1 MVRRDVRALLAV
13 VIGVFWSASLY
24 AQDRSLTLTEIWN
37 EQFTPA
43 GLQSIRSLPDGG
55 HFTVLGKNAA
65 SNAMEINK
73 YDYASGRKTG
83 VIFSSSNYPE
93 LTGIFDYE
101 LSPDEQKLLIKTQR
115 RAQYRHS
122 YFAQH
127 FLYDLI
133 DKTLIKIEG
142 PDLQEVTFSPDGKYL
157 AFVRSNNLYYWIIS
171 EQKRV
176 QVTQDGR
183 QNHIINGLT
192 DWVYEEEFGFVQAY
206 QWSRDSDYLAYLR
219 FDESEVAEFSMD
231 VYGQDLYPTQSVFK
245 YPKAGEKNAQVSLH
259 IHQLNRGSTADID
272 LTKWPYEYIPRIK
285 WSKNPDQLAV
295 QLLNRAQNDL
305 VLLQVDMRENQT
317 RVLLQEH
324 DEAYVDIHDDL
335 TFLNDNSFIW
345 PSEQDGWRHLYHY
358 NAQGELIRQLTQGN
372 YDVTAFYGFNPRIGR
387 LYFQS
392 SKRGSIYR
400 DIYSMNISGTNTVRF
415 SQDKGTN
422 EADFSADFSH
432 FIQKYSS
439 VTTPNRFT
447 LNSGLNGSEL
457 RVLEDNSVLHDL
469 VNRYGLNPKTF
480 DSIYVNG
487 NWLNTYVIKPK
498 SIDLTK
504 KYPVLMFQY
513 SGPGSQ
519 QVADRWNNANDY
531 WHQYLVD
538 QGLIVV
544 CVDGRGTGLKGRD
557 FKKVTQGKLGLY
569 EVQDQIA
576 AAQQIAKWSNVNP
589 DKIGIWGWSYGGFM
603 SANCLFQGE
612 GVFSMAISV
621 APVTSWRFYDSIY
634 TERYMGLP
642 QDNAQGYD
650 AYAPL
655 DHVSKMTGDLLL
667 VHGTADDNVHVQNSM
682 RLIDALV
689 KANKPFDWLI
699 YPDKNHGIYGG
710 YTLQHLYR
718 KMTDFIQKNLMTNQ

>member
-1 MVRRDVRALLAV
+1 M
-13 VIGVFWSASLY
+13 
-24 AQDRSLTLTEIWN
+24 
-37 EQFTPA
+37 
-43 GLQSIRSLPDGG
+43 
-55 HFTVLGKNAA
+55 
-65 SNAMEINK
+65 
-73 YDYASGRKTG
+73 
-83 VIFSSSNYPE
+83 
-93 LTGIFDYE
+93 
-101 LSPDEQKLLIKTQR
+101 IKTQR

-133 DKTLIKIEG
+133 DKTLVKIEG

-372 YDVTAFYGFNPRIGR
+372 YDVTAFYWFNPRIGR

>member
-1 MVRRDVRALLAV
+1 M
-13 VIGVFWSASLY
+13 S
-24 AQDRSLTLTEIWN
+24 
-37 EQFTPA
+37 
-43 GLQSIRSLPDGG
+43 DGG
-55 HFTVLGKNAA
+55 HFTVLERSAS
-65 SNAMEINK
+65 SNAMEITK
-73 YDYASGRKTG
+73 YDYASGQKTS
-83 VIFSSSNYPE
+83 VFFSSGNYPD

-101 LSPDEQKLLIKTQR
+101 LSPDEQKILIKTQR
-115 RAQYRHS
+115 QAQYRRS

-157 AFVRSNNLYYWIIS
+157 GLVRSNNLYYWIIS
-171 EQKRV
+171 EQKLV
-176 QVTQDGR
+176 QVTHDGR
-183 QNHIINGLT
+183 QNQIINGLT

-206 QWSRDSDYLAYLR
+206 QWSRDGDYLAYLR
-219 FDESEVAEFSMD
+219 FDESDVPEFSMD

-259 IHQLNRGSTADID
+259 IHQLKGGSTADID
-272 LTKWPYEYIPRIK
+272 LSPWPYEYIPRMK

-324 DEAYVDIHDDL
+324 DEAYIDIHDDL

-345 PSEQDGWRHLYHY
+345 SSEHDGWRHLYHY

-392 SKRGSIYR
+392 SQRGSIYR
-400 DIYSMNISGTNTVRF
+400 DLYSMNISGTNKVRL
-415 SQDKGTN
+415 SQEKGTHD
-422 EADFSADFSH
+422 ADFSADFSH
-432 FIQKYSS
+432 FIQKFSS

-447 LNSGLNGSEL
+447 LHSGLDGSEL
-457 RVLEDNSVLHDL
+457 RVLKDNSELIDL
-469 VNRYGLNPKTF
+469 VKNYNLNPKTF

-519 QVADRWNNANDY
+519 QVADRWNDANDY
-531 WHQYLVD
+531 WHQYLVN
-538 QGLIVV
+538 QGLVVV

-569 EVQDQIA
+569 EVQDQTA
-576 AAQQIAKWSNVNP
+576 AAQEIAKWSNVNP

-612 GVFSMAISV
+612 GIFSMAISV

-650 AYAPL
+650 AHAPL
-655 DHVSKMTGDLLL
+655 VHVSKMTGDLLL

-710 YTLQHLYR
+710 YTRQHLYR

>member
-1 MVRRDVRALLAV
+1 M
-13 VIGVFWSASLY
+13 S
-24 AQDRSLTLTEIWN
+24 
-37 EQFTPA
+37 
-43 GLQSIRSLPDGG
+43 DGG
-55 HFTVLGKNAA
+55 HFTVLERSAS
-65 SNAMEINK
+65 SNAMEITK
-73 YDYASGRKTG
+73 YDYASGQKTS
-83 VIFSSSNYPE
+83 VFFSSGNYPD

-101 LSPDEQKLLIKTQR
+101 LSPDEQKILIKTQR
-115 RAQYRHS
+115 QAQYRRS

-157 AFVRSNNLYYWIIS
+157 GLVRSNNLYYWIIS
-171 EQKRV
+171 EQKLV
-176 QVTQDGR
+176 QVTHDGR
-183 QNHIINGLT
+183 QNQIINGLT

-206 QWSRDSDYLAYLR
+206 QWSRDGDYLAYLR
-219 FDESEVAEFSMD
+219 FDESDVPEFSMD

-259 IHQLNRGSTADID
+259 IHQLKGGSTADID
-272 LTKWPYEYIPRIK
+272 LSPWPYEYIPRMK

-324 DEAYVDIHDDL
+324 DEAYIDIHDDL
-335 TFLNDNSFIW
+335 TFLNHNSFIW
-345 PSEQDGWRHLYHY
+345 SSEHDGWRHLYHY

-392 SKRGSIYR
+392 SQRGSIYR
-400 DIYSMNISGTNTVRF
+400 DLYSMNISGTNKVRL
-415 SQDKGTN
+415 SQEKGTHD
-422 EADFSADFSH
+422 ADFSADFSH
-432 FIQKYSS
+432 FIQKFSS

-447 LNSGLNGSEL
+447 LHSGLDGSEL
-457 RVLEDNSVLHDL
+457 RVLKDNSELIDL
-469 VNRYGLNPKTF
+469 VKNYNLNPKTF

-531 WHQYLVD
+531 WHQYLVN

-569 EVQDQIA
+569 EVQDQTA
-576 AAQQIAKWSNVNP
+576 AAQEIAKWSNVNP

-612 GVFSMAISV
+612 GIFSMAISV

-710 YTLQHLYR
+710 YTRQHLYR

>member
-37 EQFTPA
+37 GQSTPA

-55 HFTVLGKNAA
+55 HFTILEKNAA
-65 SNAMEINK
+65 VNAMEINK

-133 DKTLIKIEG
+133 DKTLVKIEG

-259 IHQLNRGSTADID
+259 IHQLNKGSTSDID
-272 LTKWPYEYIPRIK
+272 LTQWPYEYIPRIK

-358 NAQGELIRQLTQGN
+358 NAQGELISQLTQGN

-655 DHVSKMTGDLLL
+655 DHVSKMNGDLLL

-710 YTLQHLYR
+710 YTRQHLYR

>member
-1 MVRRDVRALLAV
+1 M
-13 VIGVFWSASLY
+13 S
-24 AQDRSLTLTEIWN
+24 
-37 EQFTPA
+37 
-43 GLQSIRSLPDGG
+43 DGG
-55 HFTVLGKNAA
+55 HFTVLERSAS
-65 SNAMEINK
+65 SNAMEITK
-73 YDYASGRKTG
+73 YDYASGQKTS
-83 VIFSSSNYPE
+83 VFFSSGNYPD

-101 LSPDEQKLLIKTQR
+101 LSPDEQKILIKTQR
-115 RAQYRHS
+115 QAQYRRS

-157 AFVRSNNLYYWIIS
+157 GLVRSNNLYYWIIS
-171 EQKRV
+171 EQKLV
-176 QVTQDGR
+176 QVTHDGR
-183 QNHIINGLT
+183 QNQIINGLT

-206 QWSRDSDYLAYLR
+206 QWSRDGDYLAYLR
-219 FDESEVAEFSMD
+219 FDESDVPEFSMD

-259 IHQLNRGSTADID
+259 IHQLKGGSTADID
-272 LTKWPYEYIPRIK
+272 LSPWPYEYIPRMK

-324 DEAYVDIHDDL
+324 DEAYIDIHDDL

-345 PSEQDGWRHLYHY
+345 SSEHDGWRHLYHY

-392 SKRGSIYR
+392 SQRGSIYR
-400 DIYSMNISGTNTVRF
+400 DLYSMNISGTNKVRL
-415 SQDKGTN
+415 SQEKGTHD
-422 EADFSADFSH
+422 ADFSADFSH
-432 FIQKYSS
+432 FIQKFSS

-447 LNSGLNGSEL
+447 LHSGLDGSEL
-457 RVLEDNSVLHDL
+457 RVLEDNSELIDL
-469 VNRYGLNPKTF
+469 VKNYNLNPKTF

-531 WHQYLVD
+531 WHQYLVN

-569 EVQDQIA
+569 EVQDQTA
-576 AAQQIAKWSNVNP
+576 AAQEIAKWSNVNP

-612 GVFSMAISV
+612 GIFSMAISV

-650 AYAPL
+650 AHAPL
-655 DHVSKMTGDLLL
+655 VHVSKMTGDLLL

-710 YTLQHLYR
+710 YTRQHLYR

>member
-1 MVRRDVRALLAV
+1 M
-13 VIGVFWSASLY
+13 S
-24 AQDRSLTLTEIWN
+24 
-37 EQFTPA
+37 
-43 GLQSIRSLPDGG
+43 DGG
-55 HFTVLGKNAA
+55 HFTVLERSAS
-65 SNAMEINK
+65 SNAMEITK
-73 YDYASGRKTG
+73 YDYASGQKTS
-83 VIFSSSNYPE
+83 VFFSSGNYPD

-101 LSPDEQKLLIKTQR
+101 LSPDEQKILIKTQR
-115 RAQYRHS
+115 QAQYRRS

-142 PDLQEVTFSPDGKYL
+142 PDLQEVTFSPDGTYL
-157 AFVRSNNLYYWIIS
+157 GFVRSNNLYYWIIS
-171 EQKRV
+171 EQKLV
-176 QVTQDGR
+176 QVTHDGR
-183 QNHIINGLT
+183 QNQIINGLT

-206 QWSRDSDYLAYLR
+206 QWSRDGDYLAYLR
-219 FDESEVAEFSMD
+219 FDESDVPEFSMD

-259 IHQLNRGSTADID
+259 IHQLKGGSTADID
-272 LTKWPYEYIPRIK
+272 LSPWPYEYIPRMK

-324 DEAYVDIHDDL
+324 DEAYIDIHDDL

-358 NAQGELIRQLTQGN
+358 NTQGELIRQLTHGN
-372 YDVTAFYGFNPRIGR
+372 YDVTAFYGFNPKIGR

-392 SKRGSIYR
+392 SQRGSIYR
-400 DIYSMNISGTNTVRF
+400 DLYSMNISGTNKVRL
-415 SQDKGTN
+415 SQEKGTHD
-422 EADFSADFSH
+422 ADFSADFSH
-432 FIQKYSS
+432 FIQKFSS

-447 LNSGLNGSEL
+447 LHSGLDGSEL
-457 RVLEDNSVLHDL
+457 RVLEDNSELIDL
-469 VNRYGLNPKTF
+469 VKNYNLNPKTF

-519 QVADRWNNANDY
+519 QVADRWNDANDY
-531 WHQYLVD
+531 WHQYLVN

-557 FKKVTQGKLGLY
+557 FKKVTQRKLGLY

-576 AAQQIAKWSNVNP
+576 AAQEIAKWSNVNP

-612 GVFSMAISV
+612 GIFSMAISV

-650 AYAPL
+650 AHAPL
-655 DHVSKMTGDLLL
+655 VHVSKMTGDLLL

-710 YTLQHLYR
+710 YTRQHLYR

>member
-1 MVRRDVRALLAV
+1 M
-13 VIGVFWSASLY
+13 S
-24 AQDRSLTLTEIWN
+24 
-37 EQFTPA
+37 
-43 GLQSIRSLPDGG
+43 DGG
-55 HFTVLGKNAA
+55 HFTVLERSAS

-73 YDYASGRKTG
+73 YDYASGQKTG
-83 VIFSSSNYPE
+83 VIFSSGNYPD

-101 LSPDEQKLLIKTQR
+101 LSPDEQKILIKTQR
-115 RAQYRHS
+115 QAQYRRS

-142 PDLQEVTFSPDGKYL
+142 PDLQEVTFSPDGTYL
-157 AFVRSNNLYYWIIS
+157 GFVRSNNLYYWIIS
-171 EQKRV
+171 EQKLV

-183 QNHIINGLT
+183 QNQIINGLT

-206 QWSRDSDYLAYLR
+206 QWSRDGDYLAYLR
-219 FDESEVAEFSMD
+219 FDESEVPEFSMD

-259 IHQLNRGSTADID
+259 IHQLKGGSTADID
-272 LTKWPYEYIPRIK
+272 LSPWPYEYIPRMK

-324 DEAYVDIHDDL
+324 DEAYIDIHDDL

-345 PSEQDGWRHLYHY
+345 SSEHDGWRHLYHY

-392 SKRGSIYR
+392 SQRGSIYR
-400 DIYSMNISGTNTVRF
+400 DLYSMNISGTNQVRL
-415 SQDKGTN
+415 SQEKGTHD
-422 EADFSADFSH
+422 ADFSADFSH
-432 FIQKYSS
+432 FIQKFSS

-447 LNSGLNGSEL
+447 LHSGLDGSEL
-457 RVLEDNSVLHDL
+457 RVLEDNSELIDL
-469 VNRYGLNPKTF
+469 VKNYNLNPKTF

-531 WHQYLVD
+531 WHQYLVN
-538 QGLIVV
+538 QGLVVV

-710 YTLQHLYR
+710 YTRQHLYR

>member
-1 MVRRDVRALLAV
+1 M
-13 VIGVFWSASLY
+13 S
-24 AQDRSLTLTEIWN
+24 
-37 EQFTPA
+37 
-43 GLQSIRSLPDGG
+43 DGG
-55 HFTVLGKNAA
+55 HFMVLERSA
-65 SNAMEINK
+65 SSNEMEINK
-73 YDYASGRKTG
+73 YEYASGQKTG
-83 VIFSSSNYPE
+83 VIFSGGNYPD

-101 LSPDEQKLLIKTQR
+101 LSPDEQKILIKTQR
-115 RAQYRHS
+115 QAQYRRS

-127 FLYDLI
+127 FLYDLT

-157 AFVRSNNLYYWIIS
+157 GFVRSNNLYYWIIS
-171 EQKRV
+171 EQKLV

-183 QNHIINGLT
+183 QNQIINGLT
-192 DWVYEEEFGFVQAY
+192 DWVYEEEFAFVQAY
-206 QWSRDSDYLAYLR
+206 QWSRDGDYLAYLR
-219 FDESEVAEFSMD
+219 FDESEVPEFSMD
-231 VYGQDLYPTQSVFK
+231 VYGQELYPTQSVFK

-259 IHQLNRGSTADID
+259 IHQLKGGSTADID
-272 LTKWPYEYIPRIK
+272 LSPWPYEYIPRIK
-285 WSKNPDQLAV
+285 WSKNPDQLSV

-372 YDVTAFYGFNPRIGR
+372 YDVTAFYGFNPKIGR

-392 SKRGSIYR
+392 SQRGSIYR
-400 DIYSMNISGTNTVRF
+400 DLYSMNISGTNEVRL
-415 SQDKGTN
+415 SQEKGTHD
-422 EADFSADFSH
+422 ADFSADFSH
-432 FIQKYSS
+432 FIQKFSS

-447 LNSGLNGSEL
+447 LHSGLDGSEL
-457 RVLEDNSVLHDL
+457 RVLEDNSELIDL
-469 VNRYGLNPKTF
+469 VKNYNLNPKTF

-487 NWLNTYVIKPK
+487 NWLNAYVIKPK

-531 WHQYLVD
+531 WHQYLVN

-576 AAQQIAKWSNVNP
+576 AAQEIAKWSNVNP

-710 YTLQHLYR
+710 YTRQHLFR

>member
-37 EQFTPA
+37 GQSTPA

-55 HFTVLGKNAA
+55 HFTILEKNAA
-65 SNAMEINK
+65 VNAMEINK

-133 DKTLIKIEG
+133 DKTLVKIEG

-259 IHQLNRGSTADID
+259 IHQLNKGSTSDID
-272 LTKWPYEYIPRIK
+272 LTQWPYEYIPRIK

-415 SQDKGTN
+415 SQHKGTN

-655 DHVSKMTGDLLL
+655 DHVSKMNGDLLL

-710 YTLQHLYR
+710 YTRQHLYR

>member
-1 MVRRDVRALLAV
+1 M
-13 VIGVFWSASLY
+13 S
-24 AQDRSLTLTEIWN
+24 
-37 EQFTPA
+37 
-43 GLQSIRSLPDGG
+43 DGG
-55 HFTVLGKNAA
+55 HFTVLERSAS

-73 YDYASGRKTG
+73 YEYASGQKTG
-83 VIFSSSNYPE
+83 VIFSSGNYPD

-101 LSPDEQKLLIKTQR
+101 LSPDEQKILIKTQR
-115 RAQYRHS
+115 QAQYRRS

-127 FLYDLI
+127 FLYDLT

-142 PDLQEVTFSPDGKYL
+142 PDLQEVTFSPDGTYL
-157 AFVRSNNLYYWIIS
+157 GFVRSNNLYYWIIS
-171 EQKRV
+171 EQKLV

-183 QNHIINGLT
+183 QNQIINGLT

-206 QWSRDSDYLAYLR
+206 QWSRDGDYLAYLR
-219 FDESEVAEFSMD
+219 FDESDVPEFSMD

-259 IHQLNRGSTADID
+259 IHQLKGGSTSDID
-272 LTKWPYEYIPRIK
+272 LSPWPYEYIPRMK

-324 DEAYVDIHDDL
+324 DEAYIDIHDDL

-345 PSEQDGWRHLYHY
+345 SSEHDGWRHLYHY

-372 YDVTAFYGFNPRIGR
+372 YDVTAFYGFNPKIGR

-392 SKRGSIYR
+392 SQRGSIYR
-400 DIYSMNISGTNTVRF
+400 DLYSMNISGTNQVRL
-415 SQDKGTN
+415 SQEKGTHD
-422 EADFSADFSH
+422 ADFSADFSH
-432 FIQKYSS
+432 FIQKFSS

-447 LNSGLNGSEL
+447 LHSGLDGSEL
-457 RVLEDNSVLHDL
+457 RVLEDNSELIDL
-469 VNRYGLNPKTF
+469 VKNYNLNPKTF

-531 WHQYLVD
+531 WHQYLVN

-569 EVQDQIA
+569 EVQDQTA
-576 AAQQIAKWSNVNP
+576 AAQEIAKWSNVNP

-710 YTLQHLYR
+710 YTRQHLYR

>member
-1 MVRRDVRALLAV
+1 M
-13 VIGVFWSASLY
+13 S
-24 AQDRSLTLTEIWN
+24 
-37 EQFTPA
+37 
-43 GLQSIRSLPDGG
+43 DGG
-55 HFTVLGKNAA
+55 HFTVLERSAS
-65 SNAMEINK
+65 SNAMEITK
-73 YDYASGRKTG
+73 YDYASGQKTS
-83 VIFSSSNYPE
+83 VFFSSGNYPD

-101 LSPDEQKLLIKTQR
+101 LSPDEQKILIKTQR
-115 RAQYRHS
+115 QAQYRRS

-157 AFVRSNNLYYWIIS
+157 GFVRSNNLYYWIIS
-171 EQKRV
+171 EQKLV
-176 QVTQDGR
+176 QVTHDGR
-183 QNHIINGLT
+183 QNQIINGLT

-206 QWSRDSDYLAYLR
+206 QWSRDGDYLAYLR
-219 FDESEVAEFSMD
+219 FDESDVPEFSMD

-259 IHQLNRGSTADID
+259 IHQLKGGSTADID
-272 LTKWPYEYIPRIK
+272 LSPWPYEYIPRMK

-324 DEAYVDIHDDL
+324 DEAYIDIHDDL

-345 PSEQDGWRHLYHY
+345 SSEHDGWRHLYHY

-392 SKRGSIYR
+392 SQRGSIYR
-400 DIYSMNISGTNTVRF
+400 DLYSMNISGTNKVRL
-415 SQDKGTN
+415 SQEKGTHD
-422 EADFSADFSH
+422 ADFSADFSH
-432 FIQKYSS
+432 FIQKFSS

-447 LNSGLNGSEL
+447 LHSGLDGSEL
-457 RVLEDNSVLHDL
+457 RVLEDNSELIDL
-469 VNRYGLNPKTF
+469 VKNYNLNPKTF

-531 WHQYLVD
+531 WHQYLVN
-538 QGLIVV
+538 QGLVVV

-569 EVQDQIA
+569 EVQDQTA
-576 AAQQIAKWSNVNP
+576 AAQEIAKWSNVNP

-612 GVFSMAISV
+612 GIFSMAISV

-710 YTLQHLYR
+710 YTRQHLYR

>member
-1 MVRRDVRALLAV
+1 M
-13 VIGVFWSASLY
+13 S
-24 AQDRSLTLTEIWN
+24 
-37 EQFTPA
+37 
-43 GLQSIRSLPDGG
+43 DGG
-55 HFTVLGKNAA
+55 HFTVLERSVS

-73 YDYASGRKTG
+73 YDYASGQKTG
-83 VIFSSSNYPE
+83 VIFSGGNYPD

-101 LSPDEQKLLIKTQR
+101 LSPDEQKILIKTQR
-115 RAQYRHS
+115 QAQYRRS

-127 FLYDLI
+127 FLYDLT

-157 AFVRSNNLYYWIIS
+157 GFVRSNNLYYWIIS
-171 EQKRV
+171 EQKLV

-183 QNHIINGLT
+183 QNQIINGLT
-192 DWVYEEEFGFVQAY
+192 DWVYEEEFAFVQAY
-206 QWSRDSDYLAYLR
+206 QWSRDGDYLAYLR
-219 FDESEVAEFSMD
+219 FDESEVPEFSMD

-259 IHQLNRGSTADID
+259 IHQLKGGSTADID
-272 LTKWPYEYIPRIK
+272 LSPWPYEYIPRIK

-372 YDVTAFYGFNPRIGR
+372 YDVTAFYGFNPKIGR

-392 SKRGSIYR
+392 SQRGSIYR
-400 DIYSMNISGTNTVRF
+400 DLYSMNISGTNQVRL
-415 SQDKGTN
+415 SQEKGTHD
-422 EADFSADFSH
+422 ADFSSDFSH
-432 FIQKYSS
+432 FIQKFSS

-447 LNSGLNGSEL
+447 LHSGLDGSEL
-457 RVLEDNSVLHDL
+457 RVLEDNSELIDL
-469 VNRYGLNPKTF
+469 VKNYNLNPKTF

-487 NWLNTYVIKPK
+487 NWLNAYVIKPK

-531 WHQYLVD
+531 WHQYLVN

-557 FKKVTQGKLGLY
+557 FKKVTQRKLGLY

-576 AAQQIAKWSNVNP
+576 AAQEIAKWSNVNP

-710 YTLQHLYR
+710 YTRQHLFR

>member
-37 EQFTPA
+37 GQSTPA

-55 HFTVLGKNAA
+55 HFTILEKNAA
-65 SNAMEINK
+65 VNAMEINK

-133 DKTLIKIEG
+133 DKTLVKIEG

-259 IHQLNRGSTADID
+259 IHQLNRGSTSDID
-272 LTKWPYEYIPRIK
+272 LTQWPYEYIPRIK

-655 DHVSKMTGDLLL
+655 DHVSKMNGDLLL

-710 YTLQHLYR
+710 YTRQHLYR

>member
-1 MVRRDVRALLAV
+1 M
-13 VIGVFWSASLY
+13 S
-24 AQDRSLTLTEIWN
+24 
-37 EQFTPA
+37 
-43 GLQSIRSLPDGG
+43 DGG
-55 HFTVLGKNAA
+55 HFTVLERSAS

-73 YDYASGRKTG
+73 YDYASGQKTG
-83 VIFSSSNYPE
+83 VIFSSGNYPD

-101 LSPDEQKLLIKTQR
+101 LSPDEQKILIKTQR
-115 RAQYRHS
+115 QAQYRRS

-127 FLYDLI
+127 FLYDLT

-157 AFVRSNNLYYWIIS
+157 GFVRSNNLYYWIIS
-171 EQKRV
+171 EQKLV

-183 QNHIINGLT
+183 QNQIINGLT

-206 QWSRDSDYLAYLR
+206 QWSRDGDYLAYLR
-219 FDESEVAEFSMD
+219 FDESEVPEFSMD

-259 IHQLNRGSTADID
+259 IHELIGGSTADID
-272 LTKWPYEYIPRIK
+272 LSPWPYEYIPRMK

-392 SKRGSIYR
+392 SQRGSIYR
-400 DIYSMNISGTNTVRF
+400 DLYSMNISGTNQVRL
-415 SQDKGTN
+415 SQEKGTHD
-422 EADFSADFSH
+422 ADFSADFSH
-432 FIQKYSS
+432 FIQKFSS

-447 LNSGLNGSEL
+447 LHSGLDGSEL
-457 RVLEDNSVLHDL
+457 RVLEDNSELIDL
-469 VNRYGLNPKTF
+469 VKNYNLNPKTF

-498 SIDLTK
+498 SMDLTK

-531 WHQYLVD
+531 WHQYLVN
-538 QGLIVV
+538 QGLVVV

-576 AAQQIAKWSNVNP
+576 AAQEIAKWSNVNP

-710 YTLQHLYR
+710 YTRQHLYR

>member
-1 MVRRDVRALLAV
+1 M
-13 VIGVFWSASLY
+13 S
-24 AQDRSLTLTEIWN
+24 
-37 EQFTPA
+37 
-43 GLQSIRSLPDGG
+43 DGG
-55 HFTVLGKNAA
+55 HFTVLERSAS

-73 YDYASGRKTG
+73 YDYASGQKTG
-83 VIFSSSNYPE
+83 VIFSSGNYPD

-101 LSPDEQKLLIKTQR
+101 LSPDEQKILIKTQR
-115 RAQYRHS
+115 QAQYRRS

-157 AFVRSNNLYYWIIS
+157 GFVRSNNLYYWIIS
-171 EQKRV
+171 EQKLV

-183 QNHIINGLT
+183 QNQIINGLT

-206 QWSRDSDYLAYLR
+206 QWSRDGDYLAYLR
-219 FDESEVAEFSMD
+219 FDESEVPEFSMD
-231 VYGQDLYPTQSVFK
+231 VYGQGLYPTQSVFK

-259 IHQLNRGSTADID
+259 IHQLKGGSTADID
-272 LTKWPYEYIPRIK
+272 LSPWQYEYIPRMK

-345 PSEQDGWRHLYHY
+345 PSEQDGWRHLFHY
-358 NAQGELIRQLTQGN
+358 NAQGELIRQLTHGN
-372 YDVTAFYGFNPRIGR
+372 YEVTAFYGFNPRIGR

-392 SKRGSIYR
+392 SQRGSIYR
-400 DIYSMNISGTNTVRF
+400 DLYSMNISGTNEVRL
-415 SQDKGTN
+415 SQEKGTHD
-422 EADFSADFSH
+422 ADFSADFSH
-432 FIQKYSS
+432 FIQKFSS

-447 LNSGLNGSEL
+447 LHSGLDGSEL
-457 RVLEDNSVLHDL
+457 RVLKDNSELIDL
-469 VNRYGLNPKTF
+469 VKNYNLNPKTF

-487 NWLNTYVIKPK
+487 NWLNAYVIKPK

-531 WHQYLVD
+531 WHQYLVN

-710 YTLQHLYR
+710 YTRQHLYR

>member
-1 MVRRDVRALLAV
+1 M
-13 VIGVFWSASLY
+13 S
-24 AQDRSLTLTEIWN
+24 
-37 EQFTPA
+37 
-43 GLQSIRSLPDGG
+43 DGG
-55 HFTVLGKNAA
+55 HFTVLERSA
-65 SNAMEINK
+65 SSNVMEINK
-73 YDYASGRKTG
+73 YDYASGQKTG
-83 VIFSSSNYPE
+83 VIFSSGNYPD

-101 LSPDEQKLLIKTQR
+101 LSPDEQKILIKTQR
-115 RAQYRHS
+115 QAQYRRS

-142 PDLQEVTFSPDGKYL
+142 PDLQEVTFSPDGTYL
-157 AFVRSNNLYYWIIS
+157 GFVRSNNLYYWIIS
-171 EQKRV
+171 EQKLV

-183 QNHIINGLT
+183 QNQIINGLT
-192 DWVYEEEFGFVQAY
+192 DWVYEEEFAFVQAY
-206 QWSRDSDYLAYLR
+206 QWSRDGDYLAYLR
-219 FDESEVAEFSMD
+219 FDESEVPEFSMD

-259 IHQLNRGSTADID
+259 IHQLKGGSTADID
-272 LTKWPYEYIPRIK
+272 LSPWPYEYIPRMK

-392 SKRGSIYR
+392 SQQGSIYR
-400 DIYSMNISGTNTVRF
+400 DLYSMNISGTNQVRL
-415 SQDKGTN
+415 SQEKGTHD
-422 EADFSADFSH
+422 ADFSADFSH
-432 FIQKYSS
+432 FIQKFSS

-447 LNSGLNGSEL
+447 LHSGLDGSEL
-457 RVLEDNSVLHDL
+457 RVLEDNSELIDL
-469 VNRYGLNPKTF
+469 VKNYNLNPKTF

-531 WHQYLVD
+531 WHQYLVN
-538 QGLIVV
+538 QGLVVV

-576 AAQQIAKWSNVNP
+576 AAQEIAKWSNVNP

-710 YTLQHLYR
+710 YTRQHLYR

>member
-1 MVRRDVRALLAV
+1 
-13 VIGVFWSASLY
+13 
-24 AQDRSLTLTEIWN
+24 
-37 EQFTPA
+37 
-43 GLQSIRSLPDGG
+43 
-55 HFTVLGKNAA
+55 
-65 SNAMEINK
+65 MEINK

-133 DKTLIKIEG
+133 DKTLVKIEG

-259 IHQLNRGSTADID
+259 IHQLNRGSTSDID
-272 LTKWPYEYIPRIK
+272 LTQWPYEYIPRIK

-400 DIYSMNISGTNTVRF
+400 DIYSMNISGTNTVLF

-655 DHVSKMTGDLLL
+655 DHVSKMNGDLLL

-710 YTLQHLYR
+710 YTRQHLYR
-718 KMTDFIQKNLMTNQ
+718 KITDFIQKNLMTNQ

>member
-1 MVRRDVRALLAV
+1 M
-13 VIGVFWSASLY
+13 S
-24 AQDRSLTLTEIWN
+24 
-37 EQFTPA
+37 
-43 GLQSIRSLPDGG
+43 DGG
-55 HFTVLGKNAA
+55 HFTVLERSAS

-73 YDYASGRKTG
+73 YDYASGQKTG
-83 VIFSSSNYPE
+83 VIFSSGNYPD

-101 LSPDEQKLLIKTQR
+101 LSPDEQKILIKTQR
-115 RAQYRHS
+115 QAQYRRS

-127 FLYDLI
+127 FLYDLT

-142 PDLQEVTFSPDGKYL
+142 PDLQEVTFSPDGTYL
-157 AFVRSNNLYYWIIS
+157 GFVRSNNLYYWIIS
-171 EQKRV
+171 EQKLV

-183 QNHIINGLT
+183 QNQIINGLT

-206 QWSRDSDYLAYLR
+206 QWSRDGDYLAYLR
-219 FDESEVAEFSMD
+219 FDESEVPEFSMD

-259 IHQLNRGSTADID
+259 IHQLKGGSTADID
-272 LTKWPYEYIPRIK
+272 LSPWPYEYIPRIK

-392 SKRGSIYR
+392 SQRGSIYR
-400 DIYSMNISGTNTVRF
+400 DLYSMNISGTNKVRL
-415 SQDKGTN
+415 SQEKGTHD
-422 EADFSADFSH
+422 ADFSADFSH
-432 FIQKYSS
+432 FIQKFSS

-447 LNSGLNGSEL
+447 LHSGLDGSEL
-457 RVLEDNSVLHDL
+457 RVLEDNSELIDL
-469 VNRYGLNPKTF
+469 VKNYNLNPKTF

-531 WHQYLVD
+531 WHQYLVN

-710 YTLQHLYR
+710 YTRQHLYR

>member
-1 MVRRDVRALLAV
+1 M
-13 VIGVFWSASLY
+13 S
-24 AQDRSLTLTEIWN
+24 
-37 EQFTPA
+37 
-43 GLQSIRSLPDGG
+43 DGG
-55 HFTVLGKNAA
+55 HFTVLERSAS

-73 YDYASGRKTG
+73 YDYASGQKTG
-83 VIFSSSNYPE
+83 VIFSSGNYPD

-101 LSPDEQKLLIKTQR
+101 LSPDEQKILIKTQR
-115 RAQYRHS
+115 QAQYRRS

-142 PDLQEVTFSPDGKYL
+142 PDLQEVTFSPDGTYL
-157 AFVRSNNLYYWIIS
+157 GFVRSNNLYYWIIS
-171 EQKRV
+171 EQKLV

-183 QNHIINGLT
+183 QNQIINGLS

-206 QWSRDSDYLAYLR
+206 QWSRDGDYLAYLR
-219 FDESEVAEFSMD
+219 FDESDVPEFSMD

-259 IHQLNRGSTADID
+259 IHQLKGGSTADID
-272 LTKWPYEYIPRIK
+272 LSPWPYEYIPRIK

-305 VLLQVDMRENQT
+305 VLLEVDMRENQT

-392 SKRGSIYR
+392 SQRGSIYR
-400 DIYSMNISGTNTVRF
+400 DLYSMNISGTNKVRL
-415 SQDKGTN
+415 SQEKGTHD
-422 EADFSADFSH
+422 ADFSADFSH
-432 FIQKYSS
+432 FIQKFSS

-447 LNSGLNGSEL
+447 LHSGLDGSEL
-457 RVLEDNSVLHDL
+457 RVLEDNSELIDL
-469 VNRYGLNPKTF
+469 VKNYNLNPKTF

-531 WHQYLVD
+531 WHQYLVN

-557 FKKVTQGKLGLY
+557 FKKVTQRKLGLY

-576 AAQQIAKWSNVNP
+576 AAQEIAKWSNVNP

-710 YTLQHLYR
+710 YTRQHLYR

>member
-1 MVRRDVRALLAV
+1 M
-13 VIGVFWSASLY
+13 S
-24 AQDRSLTLTEIWN
+24 
-37 EQFTPA
+37 
-43 GLQSIRSLPDGG
+43 DGG
-55 HFTVLGKNAA
+55 HFTVLERSAS

-73 YDYASGRKTG
+73 YEYASGQKTG
-83 VIFSSSNYPE
+83 VIFSGGNYPD

-101 LSPDEQKLLIKTQR
+101 LSPDEQKILIKTQR
-115 RAQYRHS
+115 QAQYRRS

-127 FLYDLI
+127 FLYDLT

-157 AFVRSNNLYYWIIS
+157 GFVRSNNLYYWIIS
-171 EQKRV
+171 EQKLV

-183 QNHIINGLT
+183 QNQIINGLT
-192 DWVYEEEFGFVQAY
+192 DWVYEEEFAFVQAY
-206 QWSRDSDYLAYLR
+206 QWSRDGDYLAYLR
-219 FDESEVAEFSMD
+219 FDESEVPEFSMD

-259 IHQLNRGSTADID
+259 IHQLKGGSTADID
-272 LTKWPYEYIPRIK
+272 LSPWPYEYIPRIK

-295 QLLNRAQNDL
+295 QLLSRAQNDL

-358 NAQGELIRQLTQGN
+358 NAQGELIRQLTHGN
-372 YDVTAFYGFNPRIGR
+372 YDVTAFYGFNPGIGR

-392 SKRGSIYR
+392 SQRGSIYR
-400 DIYSMNISGTNTVRF
+400 DLYSMNISGTNQVRL
-415 SQDKGTN
+415 SQEKGTHD
-422 EADFSADFSH
+422 ADFSADFSH
-432 FIQKYSS
+432 FIQKFSS

-447 LNSGLNGSEL
+447 LHSGLDGSEL
-457 RVLEDNSVLHDL
+457 RVLEDNSELIDL
-469 VNRYGLNPKTF
+469 VKNYNLNPKTF

-531 WHQYLVD
+531 WHQYLVN
-538 QGLIVV
+538 QGLVVV

-576 AAQQIAKWSNVNP
+576 AAQEIAKWSNVNP

-642 QDNAQGYD
+642 QDNPQGYD

-710 YTLQHLYR
+710 YTRQHLYR

>member
-37 EQFTPA
+37 GQFTPA

-55 HFTVLGKNAA
+55 HFTILEKNAA
-65 SNAMEINK
+65 VNAMEINK

-133 DKTLIKIEG
+133 DKTLVKIEG

-259 IHQLNRGSTADID
+259 IHQLNRGSTSDID
-272 LTKWPYEYIPRIK
+272 LTQWPYEYIPRIK

-655 DHVSKMTGDLLL
+655 DHVSKMNGDLLL

-710 YTLQHLYR
+710 YTRQHLYR

>member
-1 MVRRDVRALLAV
+1 M
-13 VIGVFWSASLY
+13 S
-24 AQDRSLTLTEIWN
+24 
-37 EQFTPA
+37 
-43 GLQSIRSLPDGG
+43 DGG
-55 HFTVLGKNAA
+55 HFTVLERSAS
-65 SNAMEINK
+65 SNAMEITK
-73 YDYASGRKTG
+73 YDYASGQKTS
-83 VIFSSSNYPE
+83 VFFSSGNYPD

-101 LSPDEQKLLIKTQR
+101 LSPDEQKILIKTQR
-115 RAQYRHS
+115 QAQYRRS

-157 AFVRSNNLYYWIIS
+157 GLVRSNNLYYWIIS
-171 EQKRV
+171 EQKLV
-176 QVTQDGR
+176 QVTHDGR
-183 QNHIINGLT
+183 QNQIINGLT

-206 QWSRDSDYLAYLR
+206 QWSRDGDYLAYLR
-219 FDESEVAEFSMD
+219 FDESEVPEFSMD

-259 IHQLNRGSTADID
+259 IHQLKGGSTADID
-272 LTKWPYEYIPRIK
+272 LSPWPYEYIPRMK

-324 DEAYVDIHDDL
+324 DEAYIDIHDDL

-345 PSEQDGWRHLYHY
+345 SSEHDGWRHLYHY

-392 SKRGSIYR
+392 SQRGSIYR
-400 DIYSMNISGTNTVRF
+400 DLYSMNISGTNQVRL
-415 SQDKGTN
+415 SQEKGTHD
-422 EADFSADFSH
+422 ADFSADFSH
-432 FIQKYSS
+432 FIQKFSS

-447 LNSGLNGSEL
+447 LHSGLDGSEL
-457 RVLEDNSVLHDL
+457 RVLEDNSELIDL
-469 VNRYGLNPKTF
+469 VKNYNLNPKTF

-487 NWLNTYVIKPK
+487 NWLNAYVIKPK

-531 WHQYLVD
+531 WHQYLVN

-569 EVQDQIA
+569 EVQDQTA
-576 AAQQIAKWSNVNP
+576 AAQEIAKWSNVNP

-612 GVFSMAISV
+612 GIFSMAISV

-710 YTLQHLYR
+710 YTRQHLYR

>member
-1 MVRRDVRALLAV
+1 M
-13 VIGVFWSASLY
+13 S
-24 AQDRSLTLTEIWN
+24 
-37 EQFTPA
+37 
-43 GLQSIRSLPDGG
+43 DGG
-55 HFTVLGKNAA
+55 HFTVLERSAS
-65 SNAMEINK
+65 SNAMEITK
-73 YDYASGRKTG
+73 YDYASGQKTS
-83 VIFSSSNYPE
+83 VFFSSGNYPD

-101 LSPDEQKLLIKTQR
+101 LSPDEQKILIKTQR
-115 RAQYRHS
+115 QAQYRRS

-157 AFVRSNNLYYWIIS
+157 GLVRSNNLYYWIIS
-171 EQKRV
+171 EQKLV
-176 QVTQDGR
+176 QVTHDGR
-183 QNHIINGLT
+183 QNQIINGLT

-206 QWSRDSDYLAYLR
+206 QWSRDGDYLAYLR
-219 FDESEVAEFSMD
+219 FDESDVPEFSMD

-259 IHQLNRGSTADID
+259 IHQLKGGSTADID
-272 LTKWPYEYIPRIK
+272 LSPWPYEYIPRMK

-324 DEAYVDIHDDL
+324 DEAYIDIHDDL

-345 PSEQDGWRHLYHY
+345 SSEHDGWRHLYHY

-392 SKRGSIYR
+392 SQRGSIYR
-400 DIYSMNISGTNTVRF
+400 DLYSMNISGTNKVRL
-415 SQDKGTN
+415 SQEKGTHD
-422 EADFSADFSH
+422 ADFSADFSH
-432 FIQKYSS
+432 FIQKFSS

-447 LNSGLNGSEL
+447 LHSGLDGSEL
-457 RVLEDNSVLHDL
+457 RVLKDNSELIDL
-469 VNRYGLNPKTF
+469 VKNYNLNPKTF

-531 WHQYLVD
+531 WHQYLVN
-538 QGLIVV
+538 QGLVVV

-569 EVQDQIA
+569 EVQDQTA
-576 AAQQIAKWSNVNP
+576 AAQEIAKWSNVNP

-612 GVFSMAISV
+612 GIFSMAISV

-650 AYAPL
+650 AHAPL
-655 DHVSKMTGDLLL
+655 VHVSKMTGDLLL

-710 YTLQHLYR
+710 YTRQHLYR

>member
-1 MVRRDVRALLAV
+1 M
-13 VIGVFWSASLY
+13 S
-24 AQDRSLTLTEIWN
+24 
-37 EQFTPA
+37 
-43 GLQSIRSLPDGG
+43 DGG
-55 HFTVLGKNAA
+55 HFTVLERSAS

-73 YDYASGRKTG
+73 YEYASGQKTG
-83 VIFSSSNYPE
+83 VIFSGGNYPD

-101 LSPDEQKLLIKTQR
+101 LSPDEQKILIKTQR
-115 RAQYRHS
+115 QAQYRRS

-127 FLYDLI
+127 FLYDLT

-157 AFVRSNNLYYWIIS
+157 GLVRSNNLYYWIIS
-171 EQKRV
+171 EQKLV
-176 QVTQDGR
+176 QVTHDGR
-183 QNHIINGLT
+183 QNQIINGLT

-206 QWSRDSDYLAYLR
+206 QWSRDGDYLAYLR
-219 FDESEVAEFSMD
+219 FDESDVPEFSMD

-259 IHQLNRGSTADID
+259 IHQLKGGSTADID
-272 LTKWPYEYIPRIK
+272 LSPWPYEYIPRMK

-324 DEAYVDIHDDL
+324 DEAYIDIHDDL

-345 PSEQDGWRHLYHY
+345 SSEHDGWRHLYHY

-392 SKRGSIYR
+392 SQRGSIYR
-400 DIYSMNISGTNTVRF
+400 DLYSMNISGTNKVRL
-415 SQDKGTN
+415 SQEKGTHD
-422 EADFSADFSH
+422 ADFSADFSH
-432 FIQKYSS
+432 FIQKFSS

-447 LNSGLNGSEL
+447 LHSGLDGSEL
-457 RVLEDNSVLHDL
+457 RVLKDNSELIDL
-469 VNRYGLNPKTF
+469 VKNYNLNPKTF

-531 WHQYLVD
+531 WHQYLVN
-538 QGLIVV
+538 QGLVVV

-569 EVQDQIA
+569 EVQDQTA
-576 AAQQIAKWSNVNP
+576 AAQEIAKWSNVNP

-650 AYAPL
+650 AHAPL
-655 DHVSKMTGDLLL
+655 VHVSKMTGDLLL

-710 YTLQHLYR
+710 YTRQHLYR

>member
-1 MVRRDVRALLAV
+1 M
-13 VIGVFWSASLY
+13 S
-24 AQDRSLTLTEIWN
+24 
-37 EQFTPA
+37 
-43 GLQSIRSLPDGG
+43 DGG
-55 HFTVLGKNAA
+55 HFTVLERSAS
-65 SNAMEINK
+65 SNAMEITK
-73 YDYASGRKTG
+73 YDYASGQKTS
-83 VIFSSSNYPE
+83 VFFSSGNYPD

-101 LSPDEQKLLIKTQR
+101 LSPDEQKILIKTQR
-115 RAQYRHS
+115 QAQYRRS

-157 AFVRSNNLYYWIIS
+157 GLVRSNNLYYWIIS
-171 EQKRV
+171 EQKLV
-176 QVTQDGR
+176 QVTHDGR
-183 QNHIINGLT
+183 QNQIINGLT

-206 QWSRDSDYLAYLR
+206 QWSRDGDYLAYLR
-219 FDESEVAEFSMD
+219 FDESDVPEFSMD

-259 IHQLNRGSTADID
+259 IHQLKGGSTADID
-272 LTKWPYEYIPRIK
+272 LSPWPYEYIPRMK

-324 DEAYVDIHDDL
+324 DEAYIDIHDDL

-345 PSEQDGWRHLYHY
+345 SSEHDGWRHLYHY

-392 SKRGSIYR
+392 SQRGSIYR
-400 DIYSMNISGTNTVRF
+400 DLYSMNISGTNKVRL
-415 SQDKGTN
+415 SQEKGTHD
-422 EADFSADFSH
+422 ADFSADFSH
-432 FIQKYSS
+432 FIQKFSS

-447 LNSGLNGSEL
+447 LHSGLDGSEL
-457 RVLEDNSVLHDL
+457 RVLKDNSELIDL
-469 VNRYGLNPKTF
+469 VKNYNLNPKTF

-519 QVADRWNNANDY
+519 QVADRWNDANDY
-531 WHQYLVD
+531 WHQYLVN
-538 QGLIVV
+538 QGLVVV

-569 EVQDQIA
+569 EVQDQTA
-576 AAQQIAKWSNVNP
+576 AAQEIAKWSNVNP

-612 GVFSMAISV
+612 GIFSMAISV

-710 YTLQHLYR
+710 YTRQHLYR

>member
-1 MVRRDVRALLAV
+1 
-13 VIGVFWSASLY
+13 
-24 AQDRSLTLTEIWN
+24 
-37 EQFTPA
+37 
-43 GLQSIRSLPDGG
+43 
-55 HFTVLGKNAA
+55 
-65 SNAMEINK
+65 MEINK

-133 DKTLIKIEG
+133 DKTLVKIEG

-176 QVTQDGR
+176 QVTKDGR

-259 IHQLNRGSTADID
+259 IHQLNRGSTSDID
-272 LTKWPYEYIPRIK
+272 LTQWPYEYIPRIK

-400 DIYSMNISGTNTVRF
+400 DIYSMNISGTNTVLF

-655 DHVSKMTGDLLL
+655 DHVSKMNGDLLL

-710 YTLQHLYR
+710 YTRQHLYR

>member
-37 EQFTPA
+37 GQSTPA

-55 HFTVLGKNAA
+55 HFTVLEKNAA
-65 SNAMEINK
+65 ANAMEINK

-133 DKTLIKIEG
+133 DKTLVKIEG

-259 IHQLNRGSTADID
+259 IHQLNRGSTSDID
-272 LTKWPYEYIPRIK
+272 LTQWPYEYIPRIK

-655 DHVSKMTGDLLL
+655 DHVSKMNGDLLL

-710 YTLQHLYR
+710 YTRQHLYR

>member
-37 EQFTPA
+37 GQSTPA

-133 DKTLIKIEG
+133 DKTLVKIEG

-259 IHQLNRGSTADID
+259 IHQLNRGSTSDID
-272 LTKWPYEYIPRIK
+272 LTQWPYEYIPRIK

-655 DHVSKMTGDLLL
+655 DHVSKMNGDLLL

>member
-1 MVRRDVRALLAV
+1 M
-13 VIGVFWSASLY
+13 S
-24 AQDRSLTLTEIWN
+24 
-37 EQFTPA
+37 
-43 GLQSIRSLPDGG
+43 DGG
-55 HFTVLGKNAA
+55 HFTVLERSA
-65 SNAMEINK
+65 SSNTMEINK
-73 YDYASGRKTG
+73 YDYASGQKTG
-83 VIFSSSNYPE
+83 VIFSSGNYPD

-101 LSPDEQKLLIKTQR
+101 LSPDEQKILIKTQR
-115 RAQYRHS
+115 QAQYRRS

-142 PDLQEVTFSPDGKYL
+142 PDLQEVTFSPDGTYL
-157 AFVRSNNLYYWIIS
+157 GFVRSNNLYYWIIS
-171 EQKRV
+171 EQKLV

-183 QNHIINGLT
+183 QNQIINGLT
-192 DWVYEEEFGFVQAY
+192 DWVYEEEFAFVQAY
-206 QWSRDSDYLAYLR
+206 QWSRDGDYLAYLR
-219 FDESEVAEFSMD
+219 FDESEVPEFSMD

-259 IHQLNRGSTADID
+259 IHQLKGGSTADID
-272 LTKWPYEYIPRIK
+272 LSPWPYEYIPRMK

-358 NAQGELIRQLTQGN
+358 NAQGELIRQLTQGD

-392 SKRGSIYR
+392 SQRGSIYR
-400 DIYSMNISGTNTVRF
+400 DLYSMNISGTNQVRL
-415 SQDKGTN
+415 SQEKGTHD
-422 EADFSADFSH
+422 ADFSADFSH
-432 FIQKYSS
+432 FIQKFSS

-447 LNSGLNGSEL
+447 LHSGLDGSEL
-457 RVLEDNSVLHDL
+457 RVLEDNSELIDL
-469 VNRYGLNPKTF
+469 VKNYNLNPKTF

-531 WHQYLVD
+531 WHQYLVN
-538 QGLIVV
+538 QGLVVV

-576 AAQQIAKWSNVNP
+576 AAQEIAKWSNVNP

-710 YTLQHLYR
+710 YTRQHLYR

>member
-133 DKTLIKIEG
+133 DKTLVKIEG

-259 IHQLNRGSTADID
+259 IHQLNKGSTSDID
-272 LTKWPYEYIPRIK
+272 LTQWPYEYIPRIK

-655 DHVSKMTGDLLL
+655 DHVSKMNGDLLL

-710 YTLQHLYR
+710 YTRQHLYR

>member
-1 MVRRDVRALLAV
+1 M
-13 VIGVFWSASLY
+13 S
-24 AQDRSLTLTEIWN
+24 
-37 EQFTPA
+37 
-43 GLQSIRSLPDGG
+43 DGG
-55 HFTVLGKNAA
+55 HFTVLERSAS

-73 YDYASGRKTG
+73 YEYASGQKTG
-83 VIFSSSNYPE
+83 VIFSGGNYPD

-101 LSPDEQKLLIKTQR
+101 LSPDEQKILIKTQR
-115 RAQYRHS
+115 QAQYRRS

-127 FLYDLI
+127 FLYDLT

-157 AFVRSNNLYYWIIS
+157 GFVRSNNLYYWIIS
-171 EQKRV
+171 EQKLV

-183 QNHIINGLT
+183 QNQIINGLT
-192 DWVYEEEFGFVQAY
+192 DWVYEEEFAFVQAY
-206 QWSRDSDYLAYLR
+206 QWSRDGDYLAYLR
-219 FDESEVAEFSMD
+219 FDESEVPEFSMD

-259 IHQLNRGSTADID
+259 IHQLKGGSTADID
-272 LTKWPYEYIPRIK
+272 LSPWPYEYIPRIK

-295 QLLNRAQNDL
+295 QLLSRAQNDL

-358 NAQGELIRQLTQGN
+358 NAQGELIRQLTHGN
-372 YDVTAFYGFNPRIGR
+372 YDVTAFYGFNPGIGR

-392 SKRGSIYR
+392 SQRGSIYR
-400 DIYSMNISGTNTVRF
+400 DLYSMNISGTNQVRL
-415 SQDKGTN
+415 SQEKGTHD
-422 EADFSADFSH
+422 ADFSADFSH
-432 FIQKYSS
+432 FIQKFSS

-447 LNSGLNGSEL
+447 LHSGLDGSEL
-457 RVLEDNSVLHDL
+457 RVLEDNSELIDL
-469 VNRYGLNPKTF
+469 VKNYNLNPKTF

-531 WHQYLVD
+531 WHQYLVN
-538 QGLIVV
+538 QGLVVV

-576 AAQQIAKWSNVNP
+576 AAQEIAKWSNVNP

-642 QDNAQGYD
+642 QDNPQGYD

-710 YTLQHLYR
+710 YTRQHLYR
-718 KMTDFIQKNLMTNQ
+718 KMTDFIQKNLITNQ

>member
-1 MVRRDVRALLAV
+1 M
-13 VIGVFWSASLY
+13 S
-24 AQDRSLTLTEIWN
+24 
-37 EQFTPA
+37 
-43 GLQSIRSLPDGG
+43 DGG
-55 HFTVLGKNAA
+55 HFTVLERSA
-65 SNAMEINK
+65 SSNVMEINK
-73 YDYASGRKTG
+73 YDYASGQKTG
-83 VIFSSSNYPE
+83 VIFSSGNYPD

-101 LSPDEQKLLIKTQR
+101 LSPDEQKILIKTQR
-115 RAQYRHS
+115 QAQYRRS

-142 PDLQEVTFSPDGKYL
+142 PDLQEVTFSPDGTYL
-157 AFVRSNNLYYWIIS
+157 GFVRSNNLYYWIIS
-171 EQKRV
+171 EQKLV

-183 QNHIINGLT
+183 QNQIINGLT
-192 DWVYEEEFGFVQAY
+192 DWVYEEEFAFVQAY
-206 QWSRDSDYLAYLR
+206 QWSRDGDYLAYLR
-219 FDESEVAEFSMD
+219 FDESEVPEFSMD

-259 IHQLNRGSTADID
+259 IHQLKGGSTADID
-272 LTKWPYEYIPRIK
+272 LSPWPYEYIPRMK

-358 NAQGELIRQLTQGN
+358 NAQGELIRQLTQGD

-392 SKRGSIYR
+392 SQRGSIYR
-400 DIYSMNISGTNTVRF
+400 DLYSMNISGTNQVRL
-415 SQDKGTN
+415 SQEKGTHD
-422 EADFSADFSH
+422 ADFSADFSH
-432 FIQKYSS
+432 FIQKFSS

-447 LNSGLNGSEL
+447 LHSGLDGSEL
-457 RVLEDNSVLHDL
+457 RVLEDNSELIDL
-469 VNRYGLNPKTF
+469 VKNYNLNPKTF

-531 WHQYLVD
+531 WHQYLVN
-538 QGLIVV
+538 QGLVVV

-576 AAQQIAKWSNVNP
+576 AAQEIAKWSNVNP

-710 YTLQHLYR
+710 YTRQHLYR

>member
-1 MVRRDVRALLAV
+1 M
-13 VIGVFWSASLY
+13 S
-24 AQDRSLTLTEIWN
+24 
-37 EQFTPA
+37 
-43 GLQSIRSLPDGG
+43 DGG
-55 HFTVLGKNAA
+55 HFTVLERSAS

-73 YDYASGRKTG
+73 YEYASGQKTG
-83 VIFSSSNYPE
+83 VIFSGGNYPD

-101 LSPDEQKLLIKTQR
+101 LSPDEQKILIKTQR
-115 RAQYRHS
+115 QAQYRRS

-127 FLYDLI
+127 FLYDLT

-157 AFVRSNNLYYWIIS
+157 GFVRSNNLYYWIIS
-171 EQKRV
+171 EQKLV

-183 QNHIINGLT
+183 QNQIINGLT
-192 DWVYEEEFGFVQAY
+192 DWVYEEEFAFVQAY
-206 QWSRDSDYLAYLR
+206 QWSRDGDYLAYLR
-219 FDESEVAEFSMD
+219 FDESEVPEFSMD

-259 IHQLNRGSTADID
+259 IHQLKGGSTADID
-272 LTKWPYEYIPRIK
+272 LSPWPNEYIPRMK

-358 NAQGELIRQLTQGN
+358 NAQGELIRQLTHGN
-372 YDVTAFYGFNPRIGR
+372 YDVTAFYGFNPGIGR

-392 SKRGSIYR
+392 SQRGSIYR
-400 DIYSMNISGTNTVRF
+400 DLYSMNISGTNQVRL
-415 SQDKGTN
+415 SQEKGTHD
-422 EADFSADFSH
+422 ADFSADFSH
-432 FIQKYSS
+432 FIQKFSS

-447 LNSGLNGSEL
+447 LHSGLDGSEL
-457 RVLEDNSVLHDL
+457 RVLEDNSELIDL
-469 VNRYGLNPKTF
+469 VKNYNLNPKTF

-531 WHQYLVD
+531 WHQYLVN
-538 QGLIVV
+538 QGLVVV

-576 AAQQIAKWSNVNP
+576 AAQEIAKWSNVNP

-642 QDNAQGYD
+642 QDNPQGYD

-710 YTLQHLYR
+710 YTRQHLYR
-718 KMTDFIQKNLMTNQ
+718 KMTDFIQKNLITNQ

>member
-1 MVRRDVRALLAV
+1 M
-13 VIGVFWSASLY
+13 S
-24 AQDRSLTLTEIWN
+24 
-37 EQFTPA
+37 
-43 GLQSIRSLPDGG
+43 DGG
-55 HFTVLGKNAA
+55 HFTVLERSAS
-65 SNAMEINK
+65 SNAMEITK
-73 YDYASGRKTG
+73 YDYASGQKTS
-83 VIFSSSNYPE
+83 VFFSSGNYPD

-101 LSPDEQKLLIKTQR
+101 LSPDEQKILIKTQR
-115 RAQYRHS
+115 QAQYRRS

-157 AFVRSNNLYYWIIS
+157 GLVRSNNLYYWIIS
-171 EQKRV
+171 EQKLV
-176 QVTQDGR
+176 QVTHDGR
-183 QNHIINGLT
+183 QNQIINGLT

-206 QWSRDSDYLAYLR
+206 QWSRDGDYLAYLR
-219 FDESEVAEFSMD
+219 FDESDVPEFSMD

-259 IHQLNRGSTADID
+259 IHQLKGGSTADID
-272 LTKWPYEYIPRIK
+272 LSPWPYEYIPRMK

-324 DEAYVDIHDDL
+324 DEAYIDIHDDL

-392 SKRGSIYR
+392 SQRGSIYR
-400 DIYSMNISGTNTVRF
+400 DLYSMNISGTNKVRL
-415 SQDKGTN
+415 SQEKGTHD
-422 EADFSADFSH
+422 ADFSADFSH
-432 FIQKYSS
+432 FIQKFSS

-447 LNSGLNGSEL
+447 LHSGLDGSEL
-457 RVLEDNSVLHDL
+457 RVLEDNSELIDL
-469 VNRYGLNPKTF
+469 VKNYNLNPKTF

-531 WHQYLVD
+531 WHQYLVN
-538 QGLIVV
+538 QGLVVV

-612 GVFSMAISV
+612 GIFSMAISV

-710 YTLQHLYR
+710 YTRQHLYR

>member
-37 EQFTPA
+37 GQSTPA

-55 HFTVLGKNAA
+55 HFTILEKNAA
-65 SNAMEINK
+65 VNAMEINK

-133 DKTLIKIEG
+133 DKTLVKIEG

-259 IHQLNRGSTADID
+259 IHQLNKGSTSDID
-272 LTKWPYEYIPRIK
+272 LTQWPYEYIPRIK

-655 DHVSKMTGDLLL
+655 DHVSKMNGDLLL

-710 YTLQHLYR
+710 YTRQHLYR

>member
-1 MVRRDVRALLAV
+1 M
-13 VIGVFWSASLY
+13 S
-24 AQDRSLTLTEIWN
+24 
-37 EQFTPA
+37 
-43 GLQSIRSLPDGG
+43 DGG
-55 HFTVLGKNAA
+55 HFTVLERSAS
-65 SNAMEINK
+65 SNAMEITK
-73 YDYASGRKTG
+73 YDYASGQKTS
-83 VIFSSSNYPE
+83 VFFSSGNYPD

-101 LSPDEQKLLIKTQR
+101 LSPDEQKILIKTQR
-115 RAQYRHS
+115 QAQYRRS

-157 AFVRSNNLYYWIIS
+157 GLVRSNNLYYWIIS
-171 EQKRV
+171 EQKLV
-176 QVTQDGR
+176 QVTHDGR
-183 QNHIINGLT
+183 QNQIINGLT

-206 QWSRDSDYLAYLR
+206 QWSRDGDYLAYLR
-219 FDESEVAEFSMD
+219 FDESDVPEFSMD

-259 IHQLNRGSTADID
+259 IHQLKGGSTADID
-272 LTKWPYEYIPRIK
+272 LSPWPYEYIPRMK

-305 VLLQVDMRENQT
+305 VLLEVDMRENQT

-392 SKRGSIYR
+392 SQRGSIYR
-400 DIYSMNISGTNTVRF
+400 DLYSMNISGTNKVRL
-415 SQDKGTN
+415 SQEKGTHD
-422 EADFSADFSH
+422 ADFSADFSH
-432 FIQKYSS
+432 FIQKFSS

-447 LNSGLNGSEL
+447 LHSGLDGSEL
-457 RVLEDNSVLHDL
+457 RVLEDNSELIDL
-469 VNRYGLNPKTF
+469 VKNYNLNPKTF

-531 WHQYLVD
+531 WHQYLVN

-576 AAQQIAKWSNVNP
+576 AAQEIAKWSNVNP

-710 YTLQHLYR
+710 YTRQHLYR